1 MAVNRKAMNAYRS
14 VGVSSG
20 VEYADSVQLVQMLFD
35 GLLAALA
42 DAEGHMQRNAIAE
55 KGESINRA
63 SKILIGLQSTLDF
76 EKGGELARN
85 LSDLYDYAM
94 RRILKANLR
103 NDVAAIQE
111 VRELLG
117 EITSAWELLPSL
129 LKDTPIALAS

>member
-14 VGVSSG
+14 VGVTSG
-20 VEYADSVQLVQMLFD
+20 VEYADSVQLLQMLFD

-76 EKGGELARN
+76 ERGGELARN
-85 LSDLYDYAM
+85 LNDLYDYAM

-103 NDVAAIQE
+103 NDIAAIQE
-111 VRELLG
+111 VRGLLG
-117 EITSAWELLPSL
+117 EITGAWELLPAL

>member
-1 MAVNRKAMNAYRS
+1 MAVNKKAMNAYRS

-103 NDVAAIQE
+103 NDIAAIQE
-111 VRELLG
+111 VRGLLG
-117 EITSAWELLPSL
+117 EITGAWELLPAL
-129 LKDTPIALAS
+129 LKDTPIAMAS

>member
-14 VGVSSG
+14 VGVASG

-94 RRILKANLR
+94 CRILKANLR
-103 NDVAAIQE
+103 NDVAALQE
-111 VRELLG
+111 VRGLLG
-117 EITSAWELLPSL
+117 EITSAWELLPGL